1 MTAYEELLKRAYEL
15 YKADWCAVRGYD
27 PALVQKAEMEDMQYN
42 GEMYASIGEFE
53 DCEFKDEEYMRKLLG
68 TDYNSDM
75 SKVAAEGKDPLL
87 IGHSLAGRTRLR
99 NIYEVANFICTHGQY
114 GDLHI
119 THKDGTPF
127 LDTFGIYINKITD
140 MICREELLKVLIPM
154 QKEIDGTNKIDKT
167 EERNMNKFEAERRF
181 IQRMKDNYPPG
192 TRIMLLQMGDDPRPV
207 EPNTRG
213 TVEVVDDMGTPHC
226 IFDNGRQLGIVP
238 GEDSFRKLTSEE
250 LAEEQTMAE
259 PEDFS
264 MKMQ

>member
-1 MTAYEELLKRAYEL
+1 
-15 YKADWCAVRGYD
+15 
-27 PALVQKAEMEDMQYN
+27 
-42 GEMYASIGEFE
+42 
-53 DCEFKDEEYMRKLLG
+53 
-68 TDYNSDM
+68 
-75 SKVAAEGKDPLL
+75 
-87 IGHSLAGRTRLR
+87 
-99 NIYEVANFICTHGQY
+99 
-114 GDLHI
+114 
-119 THKDGTPF
+119 
-127 LDTFGIYINKITD
+127 
-140 MICREELLKVLIPM
+140 
-154 QKEIDGTNKIDKT
+154 
-167 EERNMNKFEAERRF
+167 MNKFEAERRF
-181 IQRMKDNYPPG
+181 AQRMKDNYPPG